1 VAEPNHDTMAQRV
14 PTAVARKQF
23 ARMVDKGSRGQRI
36 KLTRYNKT
44 QAVIISKEDLSRLEE
59 CERATPPGTRRR

>member
-1 VAEPNHDTMAQRV
+1 MAQRV

-23 ARMVDKGSRGQRI
+23 ARIVDKGSRGQRI

-59 CERATPPGTRRR
+59 CERTPSSDSTRPASRRR

>member
-1 VAEPNHDTMAQRV
+1 
-14 PTAVARKQF
+14 VARKQF
-23 ARMVDKGSRGQRI
+23 ARMIDKGSRGQRI

-59 CERATPPGTRRR
+59 CEQESKRTAARRR

>member
-1 VAEPNHDTMAQRV
+1 MAQRV

-23 ARMVDKGSRGQRI
+23 ARIIDKSSHGQRI

-44 QAVIISKEDLSRLEE
+44 QAVIISKEDLTRLEE
-59 CERATPPGTRRR
+59 SEQVSKRPAARRR

>member
-1 VAEPNHDTMAQRV
+1 MAQRV

-36 KLTRYNKT
+36 KLTRYDKT
-44 QAVIISKEDLSRLEE
+44 QAVIISKEDLSRLED
-59 CERATPPGTRRR
+59 CERTSPRAKRGR

>member
-1 VAEPNHDTMAQRV
+1 MAQRV

-23 ARMVDKGSRGQRI
+23 ARLVEKSSRGQRI
-36 KLTRYNKT
+36 KVTRYDKT

-59 CERATPPGTRRR
+59 CERKSKRAAPRSG

>member
-1 VAEPNHDTMAQRV
+1 MKSMAQRV

-23 ARMVDKGSRGQRI
+23 ARMIDKGSRGQRI

-59 CERATPPGTRRR
+59 CEQESKRTAARRR

>member
-1 VAEPNHDTMAQRV
+1 M
-14 PTAVARKQF
+14 ARKQF
-23 ARMVDKGSRGQRI
+23 ARIVDKGSRGQRI

-59 CERATPPGTRRR
+59 CERTPPHAVRSASRRR

>member
-1 VAEPNHDTMAQRV
+1 MSQRI

-23 ARMVDKGSRGQRI
+23 ARIIDKGSRGQRI

-44 QAVIISKEDLSRLEE
+44 QAVIISKEDLSQLEK
-59 CERATPPGTRRR
+59 CEQESKRSAGRRR